1 MSDPFER
8 MHLYVDALLNRKRP
22 KRVTVDNEQDWMALQ
37 FAARLAGEAAS
48 DPEPSAA
55 FVAALQ
61 TRVVVSA
68 SAPSAASPSRRGLLA
83 AAMAGIAAG
92 LGGFGLG
99 RFTAPAPEPA
109 PAPAQVA
116 SPSQPAMVRE
126 ERGQWFAVAK
136 LSQFSN
142 QWVMRFT
149 AGAVEGHLVRQGNKI
164 YALSAIC
171 SHLPCSLVYQ
181 NDKRSFLCPCH
192 DVSFGIAGEAINA
205 RRPYDPL
212 TPIQVK
218 IEGDD
223 IMVLS
228 IGEAPKTHLGTPQL

>member
-22 KRVTVDNEQDWMALQ
+22 KRVTVDSEQDWMALQ
-37 FAARLAGEAAS
+37 FAARLVGDAEGDA
-48 DPEPSAA
+48 EPSAA

-61 TRVVVSA
+61 AKVVSA

-83 AAMAGIAAG
+83 AAVAGVAAG

-99 RFTAPAPEPA
+99 RLTATAPEP
-109 PAPAQVA
+109 PASPAQVA
-116 SPSQPAMVRE
+116 APSQPAMVRE

-136 LSQFSN
+136 LSQFSTE
-142 QWVMRFT
+142 WVMRFT
-149 AGAVEGHLVRQGNKI
+149 AGAVEGHLVRHGNKI
-164 YALSAIC
+164 YAVSAIC
-171 SHLPCSLVYQ
+171 SHLPCSLSYQ

-192 DVSFGIAGEAINA
+192 DVSFSLAGEAINA

-228 IGEAPKTHLGTPQL
+228 IGEAPKTHQGTPQL